1 MFLPYPVRA
10 AAVAALIAAPAIA
23 APRPD
28 PADPAA
34 STPRLTHRSALADYK
49 RADDAPASDWKSAN
63 QLVERIG
70 GWRAY
75 ARESAA
81 AASAPRRDAAP
92 GAAPAPA
99 HRH

>member
-1 MFLPYPVRA
+1 MLSFLVRA
-10 AAVAALIAAPAIA
+10 AAVAAFVAAPALA

-34 STPRLTHRSALADYK
+34 STPRLEHRSALAGYQ
-49 RADDAPASDWKSAN
+49 RHADTPAADWRSAN

-75 ARESAA
+75 ARESAPS
-81 AASAPRRDAAP
+81 ASAPSRDAAP
-92 GAAPAPA
+92 GAAAAPA
-99 HRH
+99 RRH

>member
-1 MFLPYPVRA
+1 MFSFPLRA
-10 AAVAALIAAPAIA
+10 AAVAALIAAPALA
-23 APRPD
+23 AARPD

-34 STPRLTHRSALADYK
+34 STPRLLHRSALADYK
-49 RADDAPASDWKSAN
+49 QPADGPASDWKSAN

-70 GWRAY
+70 GWRVY
-75 ARESAA
+75 ARESAPS
-81 AASAPRRDAAP
+81 ASAPAREAAP